1 MKRNSQIVGT
11 DEPQLNIIKNMYNK
25 TISNITFD
33 KKLRISPLR
42 SGTRQGSH
50 FATFFLSHEDTV
62 HSMMNIFNSIIQR
75 QIICLPMQEMQET
88 WV

>member
-50 FATFFLSHEDTV
+50 FATFF
-62 HSMMNIFNSIIQR
+62 
-75 QIICLPMQEMQET
+75 
-88 WV
+88 